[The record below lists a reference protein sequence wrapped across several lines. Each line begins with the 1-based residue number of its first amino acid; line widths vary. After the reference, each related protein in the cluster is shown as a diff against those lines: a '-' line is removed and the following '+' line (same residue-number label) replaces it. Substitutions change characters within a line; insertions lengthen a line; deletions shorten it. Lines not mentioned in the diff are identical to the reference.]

1 MKKIALLILALILTA
16 CSAGATTDFDKNLA
30 KWNDANISHYRYQLF
45 IGCFCPFAGDMPL
58 TIEVKD
64 GEIVSITRFD
74 GNPIIETDP
83 SYGVYE
89 SYATIDRVFLKLEAD
104 QTGDA
109 DEVIVTFDSTYG
121 FPANVAVD
129 NIKEAIDDEISYQVS
144 NFEVL
149 EQIEDIGPVDN
160 LPY

>member
-1 MKKIALLILALILTA
+1 MKKIVLLMLAFILAA
-16 CSAGATTDFDKNLA
+16 CSAGSPTDFEKNLA

-58 TIEVKD
+58 TIEVKN
-64 GEIVSITRFD
+64 GEIASMTRFD
-74 GNPIIETDP
+74 GTPISEADP
-83 SYGVYE
+83 SYGIYE

-129 NIKEAIDDEISYQVS
+129 NIKEAVDDEISYQVS
-144 NFEVL
+144 NFEIL
-149 EQIEDIGPVDN
+149 E
-160 LPY
+160 

>member
-1 MKKIALLILALILTA
+1 MKKIILLMLAFIIAA
-16 CSAGATTDFDKNLA
+16 CSAEATTEFDKNLA
-30 KWNDANISHYRYQLF
+30 KWNDANISHYRYSLF
-45 IGCFCPFAGDMPL
+45 IGCFCAFRDQMPL

-64 GEIVSITRFD
+64 GEVVSMTRPD
-74 GNPIIETDP
+74 GTTVNSTDP
-83 SYGVYE
+83 SYDIFE

-109 DEVIVTFDSTYG
+109 DEVAVTFDSTYG
-121 FPANVAVD
+121 YPVNVAVD

-149 EQIEDIGPVDN
+149 E
-160 LPY
+160 

>member
-1 MKKIALLILALILTA
+1 MKGEKMKKITLLILALILSA

-30 KWNDANISHYRYQLF
+30 KWNDANIFHYRYQLF

-64 GEIVSITRFD
+64 GEIVSMTRFD
-74 GNPIIETDP
+74 GTPISETDP
-83 SYGVYE
+83 SYVVYE
-89 SYATIDRVFLKLEAD
+89 SYATIDRIFLKLEAD

-109 DEVIVTFDSTYG
+109 DEVIVTFGSTYG

-149 EQIEDIGPVDN
+149 E
-160 LPY
+160 

>member
-1 MKKIALLILALILTA
+1 MKKITLLILALILSA

-30 KWNDANISHYRYQLF
+30 KWNDANIFHYRYQLF

-64 GEIVSITRFD
+64 GEIVSMTRFD
-74 GNPIIETDP
+74 GTPISETDP
-83 SYGVYE
+83 SYSVYE
-89 SYATIDRVFLKLEAD
+89 SYATIDRIFLKLEAD

-149 EQIEDIGPVDN
+149 E
-160 LPY
+160 

>member
-1 MKKIALLILALILTA
+1 MKKIVLLMLALILAA
-16 CSAGATTDFDKNLA
+16 CSAGSTTDFDKNLA

-58 TIEVKD
+58 IIEVKD
-64 GEIVSITRFD
+64 GEVVSMTRSD
-74 GNPIIETDP
+74 GTPISQTDP

-104 QTGDA
+104 QTGEA

-144 NFEVL
+144 SFEVL
-149 EQIEDIGPVDN
+149 E
-160 LPY
+160 